1 MGTASNLKH
10 AAVSFLVPLPSIL
23 FYLYFINHYKTS
35 TVDGTAL
42 SPFWSWCVDHPL
54 LLVNALFFFNVNV
67 LFWIISQI
75 QKSHWVC
82 YHVISVTFS
91 NQVLFLFVFLD
102 SFIEF
107 CFVGA
112 ADDRFVLDC
121 DTNVARLLLCNIPFG
136 PI

>member
-1 MGTASNLKH
+1 
-10 AAVSFLVPLPSIL
+10 
-23 FYLYFINHYKTS
+23 
-35 TVDGTAL
+35 
-42 SPFWSWCVDHPL
+42 
-54 LLVNALFFFNVNV
+54 LVNALFFFNVNV